1 MRVEVAYA
9 LPQRQCLIALE
20 VEPGCTALDAA
31 QRSGIDRQF
40 PEIDWRTAKLGVF
53 GKLLDAP
60 AHHVLREHDRV
71 EIYRPLLIDPKAV
84 RRQRAAQRQTR
95 AKR

>member
-1 MRVEVAYA
+1 MKVEVAYA
-9 LPQRQCLIALE
+9 LPQQQRIIALE
-20 VEPGCTALDAA
+20 VEPGCTALVAA
-31 QRSGIDRQF
+31 QRSGIDQLF
-40 PEIDWRTAKLGVF
+40 PEIDWQNAVLGVF

-60 AHHVLREHDRV
+60 AQYALSEGERV

-84 RRQRAAQRQTR
+84 RKQRAAK